1 VVRYNQAVLVAGM
14 LSATL
19 LSSVAPAFAENIQGA
34 LARAYRANPTL
45 NSQRANAR
53 ATDEAMPQ
61 ALSGYRPKLTG
72 AADIGIA
79 DQNVDAAGA
88 AGSKNTNAR
97 PRGMSVTLDQVIYN
111 GGRTGNSVRAAESQI
126 LGARETLRNTEQTVL
141 LNAATAYMNVL
152 RDTALLNL
160 RRNNIEV
167 LTTQLQQ
174 TTDRFRVGELTRTDV
189 AQSESRLAKSRSD
202 SYLAEANL
210 KSSIATYQQVVGDPP
225 KKLSPAKG
233 VDHLLP
239 KTRDAAI
246 SLSQKE
252 HPAIIATLHGVDQQQ
267 LQVKVIEGEL
277 YPTISLQAVGA
288 RRMDN
293 SNVRGTEVW
302 SASLVGRLSVPI
314 YEGGAVYSR
323 VRQAKET
330 LTSQRLAVDTQR
342 ESVRQLVVSAWGALE
357 ATRAQITASEAGVRA
372 AEIALAG
379 VREEAKVGQRTTL
392 DVLNAQQD
400 LLDARVTL
408 VTAQRDRVVASYTLL
423 GAIGRL
429 SLRTMGIKAPAYD
442 PKIHYEQVRDK
453 WIGLRTPD
461 GQ

>member
-1 VVRYNQAVLVAGM
+1 M
-14 LSATL
+14 
-19 LSSVAPAFAENIQGA
+19 APAFAENIQGA

-357 ATRAQITASEAGVRA
+357 ATRA
-372 AEIALAG
+372 
-379 VREEAKVGQRTTL
+379 
-392 DVLNAQQD
+392 
-400 LLDARVTL
+400 
-408 VTAQRDRVVASYTLL
+408 
-423 GAIGRL
+423 
-429 SLRTMGIKAPAYD
+429 
-442 PKIHYEQVRDK
+442 
-453 WIGLRTPD
+453 
-461 GQ
+461 